1 MLSLPWF
8 EDSILVNT
16 WWLLSYFS
24 NVFLSMQWKK
34 PKKIPQISNQEQLTV
49 TNFMLNGYDYVVR
62 KARVFREVDGQ
73 EVVWRWFYRG
83 NSSYVTSANDNKKK
97 ENFNG
102 KATFVSLPASCL
114 LIHPS
119 LACWSYIRSFRAMQF
134 FYIFERFFC
143 TILNAFPFKRS
154 MVSMVCMNPPVKAI
168 YLNSSHGPKYR
179 LFVVN
184 YL

>member
-8 EDSILVNT
+8 EDSILVNIC
-16 WWLLSYFS
+16 FIP
-24 NVFLSMQWKK
+24 FKRIFSMQWKK
-34 PKKIPQISNQEQLTV
+34 PKKIPQISNQEELTV

-83 NSSYVTSANDNKKK
+83 NSSYVTSANDNKK

-119 LACWSYIRSFRAMQF
+119 LACRSYIRSFRAMQF

-168 YLNSSHGPKYR
+168 YLNSSRGPKYR